1 MSKIDLYTP
10 PIIFFLSTTYIALR
24 AMRFQHVS
32 HAKFWLSRA
41 HLCVLSAV
49 ENLTLARSSLMTPP
63 TMPTVMQ
70 SGSSITLG
78 RIGRSVSNAR
88 LAVRDWNNRRITRK
102 LLRSL
107 NSRELADIGL
117 LRADID
123 ELT

>member
-1 MSKIDLYTP
+1 
-10 PIIFFLSTTYIALR
+10 
-24 AMRFQHVS
+24 
-32 HAKFWLSRA
+32 
-41 HLCVLSAV
+41 
-49 ENLTLARSSLMTPP
+49 MTPP